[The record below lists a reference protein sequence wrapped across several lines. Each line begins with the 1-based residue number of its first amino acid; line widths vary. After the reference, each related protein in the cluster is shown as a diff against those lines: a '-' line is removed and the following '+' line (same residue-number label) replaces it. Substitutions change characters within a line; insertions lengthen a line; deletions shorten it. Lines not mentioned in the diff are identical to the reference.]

1 MKLNNR
7 FIFGILS
14 LLLAAVIAFVAL
26 PTIARQT
33 NGKEEI
39 VRITQPVL
47 KGEQISSENAEVVEV
62 GGYNLPSNIAH
73 QLSDVNGLYATADL
87 AVGDYI
93 LTSKISSVPVSS
105 DVALN
110 SIPSGKVAISL
121 TVKTLASGLSDKLQP
136 GDIIRIYH
144 FLDTA
149 AEVPELRFVKVLSV
163 TDSDGINVD
172 NAKEPTED
180 EEKQQSATITVL
192 ASPEQAKI
200 ITGLEN
206 DGVAH
211 VALPRVFAQEDETAR
226 RIAQRLVTQMPV
238 EHIAPVLEQV
248 KVEMGLRLSAQQ
260 EAAVYAAFRHG
271 LSVITGS
278 PGTGKTTVLRTIL
291 EVYRRLHP
299 DGKIALMAP
308 TGRASRRMSES
319 TGFEDARTL
328 HSGLGLTS
336 EEDEGSRNRKS
347 EPLSADLIIVDEF
360 SMVDMWLAEKFFERM
375 KANARIVLVG
385 DPDQLPSV
393 GAGNVFREIIET
405 QIVPVTVLDQIFRQS
420 KDSLIAYNAKFIN
433 EGNTK
438 LFYGPDFVFVSG
450 DSQEDTAEKITERY
464 CLEIQ
469 ESGIE
474 NVQIL
479 SPFRS
484 EGAASSEQL
493 NETIRELVNP
503 FRSAEEEI
511 KFGPRI
517 FRVNDRIMQTKNTEK
532 VSNGDLGFIR
542 YIKDTD
548 QGKKIGMDFGAGRTL
563 EYGVDDLSNV
573 DLAYATTIHKAM
585 GSEYE
590 TVIMPLLKAHTIMMY
605 RNLPEMYHAGWD
617 IESGFLFAGASSP
630 EWE

>member
-73 QLSDVNGLYATADL
+73 LLSDVNGLYATADL

-200 ITGLEN
+200 ITA
-206 DGVAH
+206 VK
-211 VALPRVFAQEDETAR
+211 QTK
-226 RIAQRLVTQMPV
+226 RLKQ
-238 EHIAPVLEQV
+238 I
-248 KVEMGLRLSAQQ
+248 SD
-260 EAAVYAAFRHG
+260 AAFQRQDIDEIE
-271 LSVITGS
+271 S
-278 PGTGKTTVLRTIL
+278 
-291 EVYRRLHP
+291 
-299 DGKIALMAP
+299 IALL
-308 TGRASRRMSES
+308 
-319 TGFEDARTL
+319 L
-328 HSGLGLTS
+328 HFQQHP
-336 EEDEGSRNRKS
+336 
-347 EPLSADLIIVDEF
+347 EPLLYQVDKQLAD
-360 SMVDMWLAEKFFERM
+360 MG
-375 KANARIVLVG
+375 IVL
-385 DPDQLPSV
+385 
-393 GAGNVFREIIET
+393 
-405 QIVPVTVLDQIFRQS
+405 
-420 KDSLIAYNAKFIN
+420 
-433 EGNTK
+433 
-438 LFYGPDFVFVSG
+438 
-450 DSQEDTAEKITERY
+450 
-464 CLEIQ
+464 
-469 ESGIE
+469 
-474 NVQIL
+474 
-479 SPFRS
+479 
-484 EGAASSEQL
+484 
-493 NETIRELVNP
+493 
-503 FRSAEEEI
+503 
-511 KFGPRI
+511 
-517 FRVNDRIMQTKNTEK
+517 
-532 VSNGDLGFIR
+532 
-542 YIKDTD
+542 
-548 QGKKIGMDFGAGRTL
+548 
-563 EYGVDDLSNV
+563 
-573 DLAYATTIHKAM
+573 
-585 GSEYE
+585 
-590 TVIMPLLKAHTIMMY
+590 
-605 RNLPEMYHAGWD
+605 
-617 IESGFLFAGASSP
+617 
-630 EWE
+630 

>member
-163 TDSDGINVD
+163 TDSDGINV
-172 NAKEPTED
+172 
-180 EEKQQSATITVL
+180 EKQQSATITVL

-211 VALPRVFAQEDETAR
+211 VALISRNNDKLADELLAEQDKTLQEIYFPETLIEEEAADAENSDAESEPQEAETA
-226 RIAQRLVTQMPV
+226 
-238 EHIAPVLEQV
+238 E
-248 KVEMGLRLSAQQ
+248 SAQ
-260 EAAVYAAFRHG
+260 
-271 LSVITGS
+271 
-278 PGTGKTTVLRTIL
+278 
-291 EVYRRLHP
+291 
-299 DGKIALMAP
+299 
-308 TGRASRRMSES
+308 S
-319 TGFEDARTL
+319 T
-328 HSGLGLTS
+328 
-336 EEDEGSRNRKS
+336 
-347 EPLSADLIIVDEF
+347 
-360 SMVDMWLAEKFFERM
+360 
-375 KANARIVLVG
+375 
-385 DPDQLPSV
+385 
-393 GAGNVFREIIET
+393 
-405 QIVPVTVLDQIFRQS
+405 
-420 KDSLIAYNAKFIN
+420 
-433 EGNTK
+433 
-438 LFYGPDFVFVSG
+438 
-450 DSQEDTAEKITERY
+450 
-464 CLEIQ
+464 
-469 ESGIE
+469 
-474 NVQIL
+474 
-479 SPFRS
+479 
-484 EGAASSEQL
+484 
-493 NETIRELVNP
+493 NETAP
-503 FRSAEEEI
+503 SAE
-511 KFGPRI
+511 
-517 FRVNDRIMQTKNTEK
+517 
-532 VSNGDLGFIR
+532 
-542 YIKDTD
+542 
-548 QGKKIGMDFGAGRTL
+548 
-563 EYGVDDLSNV
+563 
-573 DLAYATTIHKAM
+573 
-585 GSEYE
+585 
-590 TVIMPLLKAHTIMMY
+590 
-605 RNLPEMYHAGWD
+605 
-617 IESGFLFAGASSP
+617 
-630 EWE
+630 